1 MKLIGKIGLTVV
13 GLSLSMGLVAQKA
26 SVETAS
32 ISLKTYNKKGEK
44 VEIRTHSLQEA
55 KKHVDMAYENS
66 TTSNDPKMWLMRART
81 YLAMQIDTLGEDR
94 KSSLPQDD
102 AIEIAAEAIINCHKA
117 DEKEKYSKS
126 SDAYTAFVNIAIN
139 ARYMADVAYNKKEY
153 DRAIKYYEITRSLLP
168 YDDQALLKRQNITNE
183 GLLYNIATTEKFG
196 EKYEDAKRDFNK
208 LVEKSYNDPWIYLE
222 LYDIYLNVDND
233 TNKAIEIID
242 KGRMMFED
250 DPNLRRQQIYIYS
263 ASGRSQELIDILDN
277 NIELDPYNANNYY
290 LRGIL
295 YAELGKVDMAEK
307 DYLKAVEYNDQLI
320 AAYEDLGKLYYNKGA
335 KIAEEAN
342 KLGWN
347 EQDKFNEMND
357 QVKDY
362 FNRAIPNFE
371 KIYSYTTDD
380 KQRNQAAQVLLSMY
394 LKTEQMDKYKELK
407 AELQ

>member
-1 MKLIGKIGLTVV
+1 
-13 GLSLSMGLVAQKA
+13 MGLVAQKA